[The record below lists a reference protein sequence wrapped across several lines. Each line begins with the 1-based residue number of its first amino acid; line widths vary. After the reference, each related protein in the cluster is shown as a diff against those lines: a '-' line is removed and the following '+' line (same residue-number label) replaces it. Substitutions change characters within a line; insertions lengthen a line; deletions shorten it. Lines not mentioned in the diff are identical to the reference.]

1 MSGERVAE
9 GVDRLR
15 ASVRLSMETES
26 SEGSLSMRRA
36 TLALVLSLA
45 MVSPLALPVS
55 PAAGQEPLFTRVEA
69 FTTKTGFR
77 AVFAWQ
83 ATEPVA
89 VTVEYGTD
97 PDNLDRVAGFLP
109 TSPDT
114 AGVAFADLREDLED
128 TSWTGETF
136 HYRLVDERT
145 GTATEIRSLVAEN
158 AYLDHDETGYT
169 LDLVVQLDSEEL
181 PPDIPADQAL
191 SDIAQG
197 ISVMAERTYDAFDGD
212 ARVGKVLVTDTN
224 LDHAANIPFQPVT
237 CETEGTNLA
246 DVLVQTSVPFDS
258 HTFRGA
264 VENSCLQINLGRI
277 GQLVVPWEDDL
288 HFGYTA
294 AHELMHYAFFA
305 PDLYP
310 AASDADCRNLDW
322 DGSLMHNTGGWNGA
336 EWILSELDRSPDV
349 TPCEHGTEPWTW
361 DEARGD
367 TDGDGTVDTPRY
379 AELPPSD
386 TPPEDGDEDL
396 RARGAE
402 DGGALD
408 IMVLDREPGSST
420 LTTFTPDDDPGPTF
434 GVECTATGPQVVDP
448 AGDATGLAVEGAFLP
463 NEPSLDVLE
472 GRFTWDPDSEALTAH
487 IVVDDLVDTPPPG
500 ALGRYFRYGFTHDG
514 TSYTFVLARDLLGE
528 EFRLVDN
535 SQGATGTTIVDGL
548 EGSFDAEA
556 DEVTVTLPAAEFA
569 AAKPDAD
576 PIVEGTVLDG
586 FSILAQ
592 RYVGVLTL
600 TADAAG
606 GACEYEV
613 GQENP

>member
-1 MSGERVAE
+1 
-9 GVDRLR
+9 
-15 ASVRLSMETES
+15 
-26 SEGSLSMRRA
+26 MRRTA
-36 TLALVLSLA
+36 LSLLLCLFMA
-45 MVSPLALPVS
+45 LPLALPGS
-55 PAAGQEPLFTRVEA
+55 PAGGQVPLFERVEA

-83 ATEPVA
+83 ASEPVL

-97 PDNLDRVAGFLP
+97 PENLDRVAGFLP

-128 TSWTGETF
+128 MSWTGETF

-145 GTATEIRSLVAEN
+145 GTATETRSLVAEN
-158 AYLDHDETGYT
+158 AYLDHDGTQYT

-181 PPDIPADQAL
+181 PAEVPADQAL
-191 SDIAQG
+191 QDIAQG
-197 ISVMAERTYDAFDGD
+197 ISVMAERTYDALDGH
-212 ARVGKVLVTDTN
+212 ARVGNVLVTDTN
-224 LDHAANIPFQPVT
+224 LDHAANVPFAPFA

-264 VENSCLQINLGRI
+264 VEDSCLQINLGRV
-277 GQLVVPWEDDL
+277 GQLVIPWEDDL

-310 AASDADCRNLDW
+310 EASDADCRNLEW

-349 TPCEHGTEPWTW
+349 TPCEHGTQPWTW
-361 DEARGD
+361 DEARA
-367 TDGDGTVDTPRY
+367 RY
-379 AELPPSD
+379 VELPPSD

-448 AGDATGLAVEGAFLP
+448 AGDATDLAIGTDAMP

-472 GRFTWDPDSEALTAH
+472 GRFSWDPTSEALTAH

-514 TSYTFVLARDLLGE
+514 TSYTFVLAGDLLGE

-548 EGSFDAEA
+548 EGSFDA
-556 DEVTVTLPAAEFA
+556 DEDEITVTLPAAEFA
-569 AAKPDAD
+569 AAKPDAE
-576 PIVEGTVLDG
+576 PIAQGTVLDG

-600 TADAAG
+600 TADSAG

-613 GQENP
+613 GQEDA